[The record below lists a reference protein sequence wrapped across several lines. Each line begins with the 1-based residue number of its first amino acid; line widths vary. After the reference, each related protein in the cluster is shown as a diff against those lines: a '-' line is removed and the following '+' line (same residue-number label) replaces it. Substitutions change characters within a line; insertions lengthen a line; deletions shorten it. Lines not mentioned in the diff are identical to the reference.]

1 MTTFRAES
9 LKFSLSLFLTSCSYH
24 LKDNRVKIRQRCCN
38 IIIVLLSTRN
48 GNFALGRANFF
59 FEFNLKID
67 ETLSWHWR
75 MGKSQQLSYS
85 KKKKNYPLWFKLSLA
100 TTSHKQPSVWV
111 VASLMEGTVYNE
123 RERRLVPFICLVR
136 LR

>member
-1 MTTFRAES
+1 
-9 LKFSLSLFLTSCSYH
+9 
-24 LKDNRVKIRQRCCN
+24 
-38 IIIVLLSTRN
+38 
-48 GNFALGRANFF
+48 
-59 FEFNLKID
+59 
-67 ETLSWHWR
+67 

-136 LR
+136 LRWLNTSLDRSFLGVCKDEN